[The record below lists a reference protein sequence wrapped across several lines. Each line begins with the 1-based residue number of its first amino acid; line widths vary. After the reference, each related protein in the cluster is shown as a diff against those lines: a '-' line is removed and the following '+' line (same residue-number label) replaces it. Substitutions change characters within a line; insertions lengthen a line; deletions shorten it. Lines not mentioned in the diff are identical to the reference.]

1 MSDDI
6 QEKDQSSR
14 RKFIGPDGNE
24 LNEYSGGVWLVVSGV
39 GISRKL
45 PSRASRTSGERSF
58 TCENAD
64 VPSNWHVVAI
74 GLDTTAVY
82 CATQDNERA

>member
-1 MSDDI
+1 M
-6 QEKDQSSR
+6 
-14 RKFIGPDGNE
+14 
-24 LNEYSGGVWLVVSGV
+24 VSGV

-45 PSRASRTSGERSF
+45 PSKVERTGRNRASRTSGERSF

-64 VPSNWHVVAI
+64 VPSSWHVVAI

-82 CATQDNERA
+82 FATQDNERA